1 MNSIICPLHCSYCN
15 LVRVEVYTNSKIMK
29 HDVMG
34 KLVRGRGDILVK
46 SNKGYS
52 ASSAGFL

>member
-1 MNSIICPLHCSYCN
+1 MNSIICPLYCRYCN

-34 KLVRGRGDILVK
+34 KLVRGRGDIQVK